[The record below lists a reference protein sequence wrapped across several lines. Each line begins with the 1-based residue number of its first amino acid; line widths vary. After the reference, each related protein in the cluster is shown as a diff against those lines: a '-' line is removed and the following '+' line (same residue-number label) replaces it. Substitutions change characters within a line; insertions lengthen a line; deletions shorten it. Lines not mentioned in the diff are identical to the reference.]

1 MKEKEIAIAEGALE
15 KADEIEGQL
24 KEIEDR
30 AALLNK
36 RRTDNTRFQTVSYI
50 NNRNRKANVSK
61 AETAIMEMIKQKE
74 EEGVVANPFIRR
86 RCQPSMVTKNEKEEV
101 EIGKWPLNCHPLI
114 PKSENFLPSRSI
126 ENDKRTTGRERAEGQ
141 GEPAKGGTDETSLG
155 L

>member
-86 RCQPSMVTKNEKEEV
+86 RCQPSMVTKNEKEAV
-101 EIGKWPLNCHPLI
+101 EIGKWPLNCHLLMMAN
-114 PKSENFLPSRSI
+114 E
-126 ENDKRTTGRERAEGQ
+126 
-141 GEPAKGGTDETSLG
+141 
-155 L
+155 